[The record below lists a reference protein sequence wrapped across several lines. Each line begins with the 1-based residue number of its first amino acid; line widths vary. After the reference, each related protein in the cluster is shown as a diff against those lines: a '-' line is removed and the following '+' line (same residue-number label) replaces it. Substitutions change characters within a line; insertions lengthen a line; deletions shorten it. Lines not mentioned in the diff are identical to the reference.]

1 MRKRSGSICV
11 WICCVCTRYQVR
23 GFRMQRYPIEPK
35 PLLTIRKPDAILAL
49 QLDLDDNI
57 IGDRL
62 LAKSQTLTILG
73 PGGVGSRG

>member
-1 MRKRSGSICV
+1 
-11 WICCVCTRYQVR
+11 
-23 GFRMQRYPIEPK
+23 MQRYPIEPK